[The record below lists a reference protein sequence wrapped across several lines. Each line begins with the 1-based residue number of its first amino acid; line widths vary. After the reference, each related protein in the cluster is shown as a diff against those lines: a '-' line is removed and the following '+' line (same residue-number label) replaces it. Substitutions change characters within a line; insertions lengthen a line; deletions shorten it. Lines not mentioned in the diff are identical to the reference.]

1 MEGQNQVSQIGQ
13 GLVTAQSLTIFPHVH
28 SEKVA
33 GRCPIHKGA

>member
-1 MEGQNQVSQIGQ
+1 MERQIQVSQTGQ

-33 GRCPIHKGA
+33 GRGPIHARA